1 MGPKQANIQTNE
13 LPTISS
19 FYRERGSFY
28 SADSISVRCGEW
40 DLTSEQTNKLELN
53 KHQDRL
59 AKSISIHP
67 SYTGS
72 KRLYNDVAVIHLE
85 RPFELTINIQPI
97 PLPNP
102 EEPYDVNDCVVT
114 GKVTYNRLAII
125 MLSYQ
130 GRRNLVAGYGS

>member
-1 MGPKQANIQTNE
+1 MGPKQATIKTNE

-114 GKVTYNRLAII
+114 GKVTYTRLAII
-125 MLSYQ
+125 KLSYQ
-130 GRRNLVAGYGS
+130 GWRNLVAGYVS

>member
-1 MGPKQANIQTNE
+1 MEI
-13 LPTISS
+13 I
-19 FYRERGSFY
+19 
-28 SADSISVRCGEW
+28 
-40 DLTSEQTNKLELN
+40 
-53 KHQDRL
+53 

-114 GKVTYNRLAII
+114 GMPIYVR
-125 MLSYQ
+125 
-130 GRRNLVAGYGS
+130 LVAFR